1 MCTYTILALFQELI
15 AKSEGL
21 TRRAKDA
28 SPAPIKKEPL
38 TLSSLRAA
46 AGNTSKPNAKK
57 AINTAAPPPA
67 APASR
72 PAAHKKPEK
81 VLKMF
86 NLKGNFLKIFHNYR
100 AMFDLVSYP
109 NHVMI

>member
-1 MCTYTILALFQELI
+1 MAHIYFFALQELI

-28 SPAPIKKEPL
+28 SPAPNKREPL

-46 AGNTSKPNAKK
+46 AGNTGNPKPNARKPV
-57 AINTAAPPPA
+57 NDTAPPPREKPV
-67 APASR
+67 PA

-81 VLKMF
+81 VRFLSKMS
-86 NLKGNFLKIFHNYR
+86 IFVHFVNYCV
-100 AMFDLVSYP
+100 LC
-109 NHVMI
+109 

>member
-57 AINTAAPPPA
+57 AINAAAPPPA

-81 VLKMF
+81 VLTMIPYF
-86 NLKGNFLKIFHNYR
+86 KGNFERSFIITEQCSISFR
-100 AMFDLVSYP
+100 TQTT
-109 NHVMI
+109 